1 MAKKYGYTDE
11 EIDDFV
17 NLQKESGIKYD
28 DFVLGKKMLI
38 KEDIS

>member
-17 NLQKESGIKYD
+17 NLQNESGIKYD
-28 DFVLGKKMLI
+28 DFVFGKKI
-38 KEDIS
+38 VD